1 MTQHNQSSRLRH
13 DLFAAIGERDL
24 WLFLAVQDIRLRY
37 RRSKIGPFWITLT
50 MAIFCLS
57 LGVIYSQLFK
67 ADIKE
72 YLPFLSI
79 GFIFWGLISG
89 LLGVCPNLYVE
100 HAAYIKDIKTNLFT
114 VLFRVVTQHLIT
126 FAHNILILIFIY
138 LYFSINPGFTALIAI
153 PGFVLVL
160 LNLMAAGFSLSIIGA
175 RFRDVALITQNLIQ
189 VLFFITPI
197 VWLPRLIPEG
207 SWVALVNPFA
217 YYLDLTRSPLLGHA
231 PAPESW
237 LVALGTLV
245 ILTFIAAWLY
255 RTKASRIPFW
265 V

>member
-1 MTQHNQSSRLRH
+1 MTQQYRSSSFWN
-13 DLFAAIGERDL
+13 DLIAAIGERDL
-24 WLFLAVQDIRLRY
+24 WIFLAMQDIRLRY

-79 GFIFWGLISG
+79 GFIFWGLFSG
-89 LLGVCPNLYVE
+89 LLGIYPNLYVE
-100 HAAYIKDIKTNLFT
+100 NAAYMKDIKTNLLT

-126 FAHNILILIFIY
+126 FAHNILIIIGIY
-138 LYFSINPGFTALIAI
+138 LYFRINPGFTVLLAI

-160 LNLMAAGFSLSIIGA
+160 LNLMVAGISLSIIGA
-175 RFRDVALITQNLIQ
+175 RFRDVALITQNFVQI
-189 VLFFITPI
+189 LFFITPI

-207 SWVALVNPFA
+207 SWVALANPFA
-217 YYLDLTRSPLLGHA
+217 YYLDLTRSPLLGQT
-231 PAPESW
+231 PAAESW
-237 LVALGTLV
+237 LVAFCTLIV
-245 ILTFIAAWLY
+245 LAGVAIWLY
-255 RTKASRIPFW
+255 RVKASRIPFW

>member
-1 MTQHNQSSRLRH
+1 MTQQNPPSSFRN
-13 DLFAAIGERDL
+13 DLLAAIGERDL
-24 WLFLAVQDIRLRY
+24 WLFLAMQDIRLRY

-50 MAIFCLS
+50 MTIFCLS

-79 GFIFWGLISG
+79 GFIFWGLFSG
-89 LLGVCPNLYVE
+89 LLGSCPNLYVDN
-100 HAAYIKDIKTNLFT
+100 AAYMKDIKTNLFT
-114 VLFRVVTQHLIT
+114 VLFRVVAQHVIT
-126 FAHNILILIFIY
+126 FAHNILILIGIY
-138 LYFSINPGFTALIAI
+138 LYFSINPGLTALLAI

-160 LNLMAAGFSLSIIGA
+160 LNLMAAGISLSIIGA
-175 RFRDVALITQNLIQ
+175 RFRDVALITQNFIQ
-189 VLFFITPI
+189 ILFFITPI

-207 SWVALVNPFA
+207 SWVALANPFA
-217 YYLDLTRSPLLGHA
+217 YYLDLTRAPLLGQM

-237 LVALGTLV
+237 LVALFTLV
-245 ILTFIAAWLY
+245 ILSSIAVWLY
-255 RTKASRIPFW
+255 RSKASRIPFW

>member
-1 MTQHNQSSRLRH
+1 MTKKNSSSNLRR
-13 DLFAAIGERDL
+13 DLFAAIGEHDL

-67 ADIKE
+67 VDIKE

-79 GFIFWGLISG
+79 GFIFWGMFSV
-89 LLGVCPNLYVE
+89 LLGECPNLYVDN
-100 HAAYIKDIKTNLFT
+100 AAYMKDIKTNLLT
-114 VLFRVVTQHLIT
+114 VLLRVVTQHVIT
-126 FAHNILILIFIY
+126 FAHNILIIIGIY
-138 LYFSINPGFTALIAI
+138 LYFSINPGFTALMAI

-160 LNLMAAGFSLSIIGA
+160 LNLMAAGVSLSIIGA
-175 RFRDVALITQNLIQ
+175 RFRDVALIIQNLIQ

-197 VWLPRLIPEG
+197 IWMPRLVPEG
-207 SWVALVNPFA
+207 SWLALINPFA
-217 YYLDLTRSPLLGHA
+217 YYLDLTRTPLLGQA

-237 LVALGTLV
+237 LVAICTLV

-255 RTKASRIPFW
+255 RAKASRIPFW